1 MANRSYNQAQ
11 YTAERAPVSLYGTIA
26 IGAAGAV
33 GAVKGYGISSVVKEA
48 TAGQYTIVLEDKFQR
63 CLSVSAQVIHDSI
76 SGAVAIQVLEIPANV
91 HAAVVAG
98 TGFKIQC
105 IDKEGAAVNPEED
118 AQLSIQVVVTN
129 SSVDLGKGV

>member
-33 GAVKGYGISSVVKEA
+33 GAVKGYGISAVVKEA
-48 TAGQYTIVLEDKFQR
+48 TAGQYSIVLEDKFQR
-63 CLSVSAQVIHDSI
+63 ALSVNAQVTHDSI
-76 SGAVAIQVLEIPANV
+76 SGVLAIQVLEIPANV
-91 HAAVVAG
+91 HVAVVGG

-105 IDKEGAAVNPEED
+105 IDAAGSAVNPEED